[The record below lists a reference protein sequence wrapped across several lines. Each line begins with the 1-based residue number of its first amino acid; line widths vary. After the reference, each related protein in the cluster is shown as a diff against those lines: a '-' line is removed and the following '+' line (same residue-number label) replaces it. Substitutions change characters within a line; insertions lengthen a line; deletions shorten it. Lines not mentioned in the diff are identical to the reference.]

1 MTTLP
6 DPRQA
11 PVVMGIINTTPD
23 SFWAG
28 SRVAGVDGVLGQ
40 GVRLLAEGA
49 VILDIGGESTRPGA
63 APVTEEEELAR
74 VVPAVRLLV
83 ERLGAVVSV
92 DTRRP
97 GVAAA
102 ALGAGARFINDV
114 SALGD
119 PGMAG
124 LAAREGAAVILMH
137 MLGTPATMQQDP
149 HYGDVVAEVKSFLLE
164 RVRLAG
170 EAGIARERIWIDPGF
185 GFGKTLEHNLTLFR
199 GLEELAAT
207 GYPVVAGISR
217 KSLVG
222 LVTGRPV
229 EERLVG
235 SAVFHFAALERGARI
250 LRVHDAA
257 AAADAVAVYRALFPS
272 G

>member
-23 SFWAG
+23 SFWEG
-28 SRVAGVDGVLGQ
+28 SRATGADGVLRQ
-40 GVRLLAEGA
+40 GERLLAEGA
-49 VILDIGGESTRPGA
+49 AILDVGGESTRPGA
-63 APVTEEEELAR
+63 APVTEAEELAR

-83 ERLGAVVSV
+83 ERLEAVVSV
-92 DTRRP
+92 DTRRTA
-97 GVAAA
+97 VAAA
-102 ALGAGARFINDV
+102 ALAAGARLINDV
-114 SALGD
+114 SALGQE
-119 PGMAG
+119 GMAE
-124 LAAREGAAVILMH
+124 LAARVGAVVILMH

-149 HYGDVVAEVKSFLLE
+149 CYADVVAEVRGFLLE
-164 RVRLAG
+164 RARVAG
-170 EAGIARERIWIDPGF
+170 EAGIARERIWLDPGF

-199 GLEELAAT
+199 ALGELAET

-272 G
+272 S